1 MFIYD
6 NFSKLEDNN
15 NEGLALTPLAYVV
28 LDCAR

>member
-6 NFSKLEDNN
+6 NISELDDENKD
-15 NEGLALTPLAYVV
+15 LAIAPLAYVV